1 VTLSASSRAV
11 AIEFAATST
20 RTREL
25 RHFAFRR
32 LPFGAWK
39 RCANEPAV
47 HRTVIL
53 WFPGMLRLAFLV
65 DDCWRS
71 LRFERFVSEWLLL
84 DLHFLDVDWQ
94 LLDDRVG

>member
-39 RCANEPAV
+39 RCTNQPAMHGTIV
-47 HRTVIL
+47 
-53 WFPGMLRLAFLV
+53 LRLLGVLPLAFLV